1 MTNDTRT
8 SDEIERDIRDQRAQM
23 SSSINSLQDKFS
35 VDAIVGD
42 IGSMFRG
49 QGGDIGRAISQTVG
63 RNPAAVAVIG
73 VGLAWLFLGQ
83 NRDSFGDTDHHDRG
97 NRHRR
102 DRDRDRDRDHNW
114 DRPRSRDTGT
124 TIGSGNQS
132 LRDDDSRWFDTAARP
147 GRQADQQDRRESEF
161 GDQGGHGLTG
171 RLHDAADTVGD
182 AVSQAAT
189 RVGNTA
195 TDLTDRLSHGLD
207 DLSEDARARV
217 VAARKA
223 AHEARL
229 ASAAAMDRGLRTATG
244 FFDDQPL
251 VVGALAVAFGAA
263 LGGILPHSKLED
275 DTLGDS
281 SDHLFAQAQ
290 TLLATER
297 DKAMAMARTAAS
309 DIKHEVD
316 SARSDLGDLA
326 PEGTS
331 VGAAIVDRAAGAVGR
346 VYDHAA
352 GDVEH
357 KPTDKTGR

>member
-8 SDEIERDIRDQRAQM
+8 SDEIERDIREQRAQM
-23 SSSINSLQDKFS
+23 SSSINSLQEKFS
-35 VDAIVGD
+35 VNAIVTD

-83 NRDSFGDTDHHDRG
+83 NRDSFDDADHDDRG
-97 NRHRR
+97 NRRGRGRGHG
-102 DRDRDRDRDHNW
+102 RDHSW

-132 LRDDDSRWFDTAARP
+132 LRDHDSRWFDTAARP
-147 GRQADQQDRRESEF
+147 GRQADRQGYRGPDF
-161 GDQGGHGLTG
+161 GDEGGSGLTG
-171 RLHDAADTVGD
+171 RLHDAAESVGD
-182 AVSQAAT
+182 AVSRAAT
-189 RVGNTA
+189 NVSNTA
-195 TDLTDRLSHGLD
+195 SDLTERLSHGLD

-217 VAARKA
+217 VAARHA
-223 AHEARL
+223 AHDARL
-229 ASAAAMDRGLRTATG
+229 ASGAAMNRGVRSTAG
-244 FFDDQPL
+244 FFADQPL

-281 SDHLFAQAQ
+281 SDRLFAQAQ
-290 TLLATER
+290 TLLVTER
-297 DKAMAMARTAAS
+297 NKAMAMARTAAS
-309 DIKHEVD
+309 DIKDEVN
-316 SARSDLGDLA
+316 SARSDLGDLL
-326 PEGTS
+326 PEGKS
-331 VGAAIVDRAAGAVGR
+331 VGEAIVDRAAGAVGR

-352 GDVEH
+352 GDLEH
-357 KPTDKTGR
+357 KSTGKTGR